1 MDPSPDLPLV
11 ESMMESA
18 VALAREARRRGS
30 SLSVAELPVETR
42 YSTVWAFAH
51 LGARSGST
59 VAQDQ
64 SQDSSGTDGRKAVTQ
79 ARILSAARALFAEH
93 GYERTTIAAVAS
105 EAGVSR
111 AAVFWHFGDKASL
124 FQESCRELLV
134 PFLQELGRS
143 IDNADPRE
151 RMLVLLSVYEE
162 FVEKNRETIETF
174 VRWVLESPTLR
185 ATLQKQLFELH
196 GQFARDMR
204 VALTDAIGESSQAP
218 ALAADLV
225 SLLDGNLLLSFMDPD
240 PEARRLRHEGLRA
253 ISALLLDNPA
263 KS

>member
-1 MDPSPDLPLV
+1 M
-11 ESMMESA
+11 
-18 VALAREARRRGS
+18 GS
-30 SLSVAELPVETR
+30 SLSAAELPVGTEH
-42 YSTVWAFAH
+42 STAWAFAH
-51 LGARSGST
+51 LGARPGGI

-64 SQDSSGTDGRKAVTQ
+64 SEDSSGTDGRKAATQ

-93 GYERTTIAAVAS
+93 GFERTTIAMVAS
-105 EAGVSR
+105 ESGVSR
-111 AAVFWHFGDKASL
+111 AAVFWHFGDKANL
-124 FQESCRELLV
+124 FQESCRELLI

-143 IDNADPRE
+143 IDDADPRE

-174 VRWVLESPTLR
+174 VRWVLESPSLR

-204 VALTDAIGESSQAP
+204 GALTDAIGDSSQAP
-218 ALAADLV
+218 ALAAALV

-253 ISALLLDNPA
+253 ISTMLLGDSA
-263 KS
+263 KP